1 MINATKHKPLATTIT
16 GSLPRPS
23 WYVSGLAGRRF
34 STAMADLVFREQ
46 YTDAVAVHITDQ
58 IRAGLDILTDG
69 DARFDMDVGGRSW
82 FSYLAERME
91 GMADPGLRPQ
101 PWTSPRERAAGD
113 ILHEVME
120 ARLPFFVRGP
130 VGRGGLEYARVW
142 KAAQRLTSRPMKFG
156 TCCGQLLEVVV
167 LNQHYANRRELLF
180 AIADSLNQ
188 ELHEVADAGC
198 PVVQLEEPLLHYVAG
213 QDKGAELTTGL
224 YVDAFNREVAGL
236 RAKTEVW
243 VHTCWGNPAAQ
254 RVEVATSGYE
264 VSLELLDR
272 LDVDVITFEAASDG
286 GAALPA
292 IGKVIGKDKKVCIGV
307 VHHRSLEVETPEQV
321 AALIRKALRF
331 IEPERLILSSD
342 CGFGRQG
349 MSRMHAFHK
358 MVSLVRGANI
368 VRRELGLD
376 PAPCLAAEQRYSM
389 LV

>member
-1 MINATKHKPLATTIT
+1 MLKATKHRPLATTIT

-23 WYVSGLAGRRF
+23 WYVSNLAGRRF
-34 STAMADLVFREQ
+34 SMAMADLVFREQ
-46 YTDAVAVHITDQ
+46 YTDVLAAHVVDQ
-58 IRAGLDILTDG
+58 SRAGIDILTDG

-82 FSYLAERME
+82 FSYAAERME
-91 GMADPGLRPQ
+91 GLEDPGLRPQ
-101 PWTSPRERAAGD
+101 PWTSPRERTPGD

-120 ARLPFFVRGP
+120 ARLPFYVRGP

-142 KAAQRLTSRPMKFG
+142 KTAQRMTAKPVKFG
-156 TCCGQLLEVVV
+156 TCSGQLLEAVV
-167 LNQHYANRRELLF
+167 LNQHYASRRELLF
-180 AIADSLNQ
+180 AIADSFNQ
-188 ELHEVADAGC
+188 ELHDLADAGC
-198 PVVQLEEPLLHYVAG
+198 PIIQIEEPLLHYVAG
-213 QDKGAELTTGL
+213 VDEGAELTTGL
-224 YVDAFNREVAGL
+224 YIDAFNREVAGL
-236 RAKTEVW
+236 RKKTEVW

-264 VSLELLDR
+264 ASLELLDR

-292 IGKVIGKDKKVCIGV
+292 IGKIISKDKKVCVGG

-321 AALIRKALRF
+321 ASIIRKALRF
-331 IEPERLILSSD
+331 IEPERLIISSD

-358 MVSLVRGANI
+358 MVSLVRGANL
-368 VRRELGLD
+368 VRRELGLEE
-376 PAPCLAAEQRYSM
+376 APCLAAEPRYSL